1 MSGEAFTLE
10 AVKAERDRLSVTFS
24 GGAVFELGTAY
35 LPPEYS
41 GAFLCP
47 GTVITAEAEAAL
59 RHAAECLAVEKA
71 ALRLVARAEQCA
83 KGLER
88 KLGQRCYSSGA
99 IRAALDRMLELD
111 LVNDSRYAE
120 LWLTY
125 RVRRGSK
132 GPWALGAALRS
143 KGIDRHTA
151 DKAFRSVLTPEAEAA
166 LIERCL
172 EKAGFRKK
180 PEQAGNSYGGAT
192 EQKFFLKSEGFS
204 QSAIESY
211 LEEQESAAS
220 PGG

>member
-1 MSGEAFTLE
+1 MSGEALTLE

-41 GAFLCP
+41 GAFLYP
-47 GTVITAEAEAAL
+47 GAVITAEAEAAL
-59 RHAAECLAVEKA
+59 RRAAECLAVEKA
-71 ALRLVARAEQCA
+71 ALRLVTRAEQCA

-88 KLGQRCYSSGA
+88 KLRQRAYSSGA
-99 IRAALDRMLELD
+99 IRAVLDRMLELN

-125 RVRRGSK
+125 RVRRDSK

-143 KGIDRHTA
+143 KGIDRDTA
-151 DKAFRSVLTPEAEAA
+151 DRAFRSVLTPEAEAA
-166 LIERCL
+166 LLERCL
-172 EKAGFRKK
+172 EKAALKKK
-180 PEQAGNSYGGAT
+180 PERAGHGYHAAA

-204 QSAIESY
+204 QAAIEIY
-211 LEEQESAAS
+211 FEERE
-220 PGG
+220 